1 MKKPLVSGLLFS
13 TLTACSASPAGN
25 ASISLEA
32 EETITDG
39 LTPGADPE
47 NVVDGWT
54 VTFDQFVVAI
64 GHVHVGQQASGFE
77 AHVED
82 THVIDLTALPATGF
96 ELAAFEGIPTGDYDM
111 VEFETPAATAA
122 AIRHESV
129 SQADF
134 DAMVAGGCTYLIA
147 GSITNP
153 AGERCPPGGAC
164 APVDADGIA
173 FRFCIPAETV
183 FGPCENSDGTSALTV
198 AANLTAPAS
207 ITLHGDHLFF
217 DSFPTGEEIV
227 ERRAQWLANG
237 DTNGDGETTEAELTA
252 LDAAELFT
260 APEYSLAGAPSTVL
274 TAWDFVIAQVK
285 TQGHWNGE
293 GECLIDGE
301 GHDH

>member
-1 MKKPLVSGLLFS
+1 MNKPLVSGLLLS

-39 LTPGADPE
+39 LVPGTDLE
-47 NVVDGWT
+47 NIVDGWT

-153 AGERCPPGGAC
+153 EGERCPPGGAC
-164 APVDADGIA
+164 APVDADGIS
-173 FRFCIPAETV
+173 FRFCIPAETA
-183 FGPCENSDGTSALTV
+183 FGPC
-198 AANLTAPAS
+198 
-207 ITLHGDHLFF
+207 
-217 DSFPTGEEIV
+217 
-227 ERRAQWLANG
+227 
-237 DTNGDGETTEAELTA
+237 
-252 LDAAELFT
+252 
-260 APEYSLAGAPSTVL
+260 
-274 TAWDFVIAQVK
+274 
-285 TQGHWNGE
+285 
-293 GECLIDGE
+293 
-301 GHDH
+301 